1 MKVWIKRIFLGLGV
15 LLLVGA
21 ALAAFIPLPPAVELP
36 EEKWGAGSSSVEPAW
51 SGLQRDFPASNETN
65 ENPSTPEKV
74 ELGRLLFFDPVLSQN
89 NDMSCA
95 SCHHPD
101 MGFTDGNAQAIGAD
115 GEALPRSAMSL
126 WNVAYNTTFFWDGRA
141 ASLEKQMETPL
152 TSVDEMGSSPD
163 DIVAEIK
170 AIPEYVD
177 LFEKAFGSSDAVT
190 FENVTYA
197 IAAFER
203 SLVTN
208 NSPFDR
214 YAAGDV
220 NALTPSQRRGLGL
233 FRSAA
238 TRCFECHAAPTFADE
253 SFSVTGVPDL
263 PGQPHDEGRKAIEP
277 SGLDGAFKAPTLR
290 NIALTAPYMH
300 NGVFNTL
307 EEVVD
312 FYAKGGGRDAGV
324 ADVDIHVLGFELT
337 EQEKADLVNFLY
349 ALTDES
355 NLPEIPTSVPSGLDV
370 VKKLEPV
377 QARQVVSEINAAESA
392 AGSTS
397 THEPVTLRVEPG
409 QTIQEVVDQAL
420 PGDTIEVP
428 YGIYEEHV
436 ILDVS
441 DLKFFGIPN
450 EKGEWPII
458 EGNGTGS
465 DGVIASGNNFEMAFF
480 QVKNFTSNGVL
491 IEGSTGVYLHDMY
504 IENTGVYG
512 VYPVRCTDVLIER
525 IEGTLMNDAAIYAG
539 KSKDVVIRDTLTY
552 GNVIGI
558 ELENTVNGEVYNN
571 YAHDNTIGIFI
582 DLLPQLPSKVSMNTK
597 VYNNTSENNNGANFG
612 KPGSAVSLIPPGTGM
627 LILAADHVEVYG
639 NTFTGN
645 KTVGLAVF
653 NLTIGFS
660 PEEIDVDPNPD
671 HNFAHDN
678 IYENNGYD
686 ADPFVKNMLGSGFDI
701 VWDTTG
707 VDNRFDEPNAKT
719 SFPPAL
725 PKITWPQPL
734 YNLYWRVLHFA
745 VGLIS

>member
-1 MKVWIKRIFLGLGV
+1 MKVWIKPTFLGLGI
-15 LLLVGA
+15 LLLVGV
-21 ALAAFIPLPPAVELP
+21 ALAAFVPLPPAVELP
-36 EEKWGAGSSSVEPAW
+36 EDKWGAGSSSVEPAW
-51 SGLQRDFPASNETN
+51 SGLQRDFPASNETA

-74 ELGRLLFFDPVLSQN
+74 ELGRLLFFDPLLSHN
-89 NDMSCA
+89 DDMSCA

-115 GEALPRSAMSL
+115 EKTLQRSSMSL
-126 WNVAYNTTFFWDGRA
+126 WNVAYNTNFFWDGRA
-141 ASLEKQMETPL
+141 ATLEDQMEIPL
-152 TSVDEMGSSPD
+152 THEDEMGGDPD
-163 DIVAEIK
+163 DIVAELK
-170 AIPEYVD
+170 AIPEYVE

-190 FENVTYA
+190 YENARNA

-214 YAAGDV
+214 YATGDV

-238 TRCFECHAAPTFADE
+238 TRCFECHAAPTFSDD

-263 PGQPHDEGRKAIEP
+263 PGQEHDAGRKAIED
-277 SGLDGAFKAPTLR
+277 SSLDGAFKAPTLR

-312 FYAKGGGRDAGV
+312 FYSKGGGRDAGV
-324 ADVDIHVLGFELT
+324 QNVDIHVIGFELN

-355 NLPEIPTSVPSGLDV
+355 NLPEIPTSVPSGLEV
-370 VKKLEPV
+370 VEKLDST
-377 QARQVVSEINAAESA
+377 QARQVVSEVNVDETEAASIP
-392 AGSTS
+392 S
-397 THEPVTLRVEPG
+397 HEPVTLRVESG

-436 ILDVS
+436 VIDVS
-441 DLKFFGIPN
+441 DIKFFGIPN
-450 EKGEWPII
+450 EAGEWPII

-480 QVKNFTSNGVL
+480 QVKNYTSNGVL
-491 IEGSTGVYLHDMY
+491 VEGVTGVYLHDMY

-571 YAHDNTIGIFI
+571 VAHDNTIGIFI
-582 DLLPQLPSKVSMNTK
+582 DLLPQLPSKVSMYTK
-597 VYNNTSENNNGANFG
+597 VYDNVSENNNGENFG
-612 KPGSAVSLIPPGTGM
+612 KPGTAVSLIPPGTGM

-639 NTFTGN
+639 NTFKGN
-645 KTVGLAVF
+645 KSVGLAMF

-660 PEEIDVDPNPD
+660 AEEIDVDPNPD
-671 HNFAHDN
+671 HNYAHDN

-686 ADPFVKNMLGSGFDI
+686 ADKFVKDLLGSGFDI

-725 PKITWPQPL
+725 PKSNWPQPL
-734 YNLYWRVLHFA
+734 YNLYWRVLNFV
-745 VGLIS
+745 VGLIA

>member
-1 MKVWIKRIFLGLGV
+1 MKVWIKRVFAGLGI
-15 LLLVGA
+15 LLLVGVA
-21 ALAAFIPLPPAVELP
+21 YAAFAPIPQREVLP
-36 EEKWGAGSSSVEPAW
+36 EEKWGAGSSSVDPAW
-51 SGLQRDFPASNETN
+51 SGLQREFPAVNETA
-65 ENPSTPEKV
+65 ENPTTPEKV
-74 ELGRLLFFDPVLSQN
+74 ELGRLLFFDPILSKN
-89 NDMSCA
+89 DDMSCA

-101 MGFTDGNAQAIGAD
+101 MGFTDGIAQAVGAD
-115 GEALPRSAMSL
+115 GTVLQRSAMSL
-126 WNVAYNTTFFWDGRA
+126 WNVAYNTNFFWDGRA
-141 ASLEKQMETPL
+141 ATLEEQMETPL
-152 TSVDEMGSSPD
+152 THEDEMAASSD
-163 DIVAEIK
+163 EIAAELK
-170 AIPEYVD
+170 NIPEYVN
-177 LFEKAFGSSDAVT
+177 LFEKAFGSEDSVT
-190 FENVTYA
+190 YENVKNA

-214 YAAGDV
+214 YAAGEV

-238 TRCFECHAAPTFADE
+238 TRCFECHAAPTFSDD
-253 SFSVTGVPDL
+253 SFSVTGAPDL
-263 PGQPHDEGRKAIEP
+263 PGQDHDAGRKAIEE
-277 SGLDGAFKAPTLR
+277 SSLDGAFKAPTLR

-324 ADVDIHVLGFELT
+324 QNVDIHVIGFELT

-355 NLPEIPTSVPSGLDV
+355 GLPEIPTSVPSGLAV
-370 VKKLEPV
+370 VEKLDPV
-377 QARQVVSEINAAESA
+377 QARQIVSETNIDETEAASIP
-392 AGSTS
+392 S
-397 THEPVTLRVEPG
+397 HEPVTLRVEPG

-428 YGIYEEHV
+428 YGIYKEHV
-436 ILDVS
+436 VIDMS
-441 DLKFFGIPN
+441 DIKFFGIPN
-450 EKGEWPII
+450 EAGEWPII
-458 EGNGTGS
+458 EGEGTGS
-465 DGVIASGNNFEMAFF
+465 DGVIASGNNFEMAYF

-491 IEGSTGVYLHDMY
+491 VEGVTGVYLHDMY

-571 YAHDNTIGIFI
+571 HAHDNTIGIFI
-582 DLLPQLPSKVSMNTK
+582 DLLPQLPSKVSMYTK
-597 VYNNTSENNNGANFG
+597 VYDNISENNNGENFG
-612 KPGSAVSLIPPGTGM
+612 KPGTAVSLIPPGTGM
-627 LILAADHVEVYG
+627 LILAADHVEVYN
-639 NTFTGN
+639 NTFRGN
-645 KTVGLAVF
+645 KSVGLALF

-660 PEEIDVDPNPD
+660 AEEIDVDPNPD
-671 HNFAHDN
+671 HNYAHDN

-686 ADPFVKNMLGSGFDI
+686 ADKFVKDLLGSGFDI
-701 VWDTTG
+701 VWDGTG

-725 PKITWPQPL
+725 PKSNWPDPL
-734 YNLYWRVLHFA
+734 YNLYWRTLNFVIS
-745 VGLIS
+745 LIS